1 MSVVHVEGFFAWSPL
16 KDKINYMNLQD
27 DSVKMESSAGTSFM
41 GIARGLTAVDKV
53 KNMCNLKLLFPQK
66 ITCKISIPL

>member
-16 KDKINYMNLQD
+16 KDKIHYLNLQD
-27 DSVKMESSAGTSFM
+27 DSVEMEYSAGTSFM

-53 KNMCNLKLLFPQK
+53 KNMCNLKLLFPN
-66 ITCKISIPL
+66 CGV